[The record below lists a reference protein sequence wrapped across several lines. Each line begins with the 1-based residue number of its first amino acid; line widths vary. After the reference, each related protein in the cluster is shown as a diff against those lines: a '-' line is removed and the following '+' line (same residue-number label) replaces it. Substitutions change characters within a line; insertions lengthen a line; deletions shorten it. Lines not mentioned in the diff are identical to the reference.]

1 MSFSQYVKEQARL
14 HPTMQMQDAMKLC
27 YQAAFG
33 AEHAITEPA
42 EVKKYLRA
50 ELKAVKADAAMPL
63 YECISDSVCRVNL
76 PAWKARKWPVDW
88 LFRMFTA
95 SARRGGAICR
105 FQEEISLLAGRG
117 ELPFEQKKWDTYVK
131 AYMMSEPRPV
141 HHSDIYRETE
151 KPAYRLVSA
160 RFLPIFPILEKMAQ
174 RPDGCVVAIDGRAAS
189 GKTSLAALL
198 VEATGAGVVHVDD
211 FCSPG
216 AKMQVEKLGLPGGN
230 IRYDM
235 IMEDVLPNLR
245 SPKAFFYRS
254 IDCAK
259 LCIGPR
265 VRVARSP
272 YRVVEGSFSQH
283 PVFGDYFDIAVFMD
297 VSPEEQLR
305 RIIERDGQG
314 FVDAFARLWIPMEE
328 EYIKFF
334 SLKDKA
340 HIVI

>member
-1 MSFSQYVKEQARL
+1 MSFSEYVKDQYRL
-14 HPTMQMQDAMKLC
+14 HPAMQLRDAMKLC

-42 EVKKYLRA
+42 EAKKYLLA
-50 ELKAVKADAAMPL
+50 ELKSVKADAAAPL
-63 YECISDSVCRVNL
+63 YECISDAVCRVNL
-76 PAWKARKWPVDW
+76 VPWKARGWPVDW
-88 LFRMFTA
+88 LFNMFAA
-95 SARRGGAICR
+95 SAQRGGAICR
-105 FQEEISLLAGRG
+105 FQEEISRLAGRG

-131 AYMMSEPRPV
+131 SYMLTQPRPV
-141 HHSDIYRETE
+141 HHSDIYREAE

-160 RFLPIFPILEKMAQ
+160 RFLPIFPILERMAEH
-174 RPDGCVVAIDGRAAS
+174 PDSCVVAIDGRAAS
-189 GKTSLAALL
+189 GKSTLAALL
-198 VEATGAGVVHVDD
+198 TEVTGAGVVHVDD

-216 AKMQVEKLGLPGGN
+216 AKMQVERLGMPGGN

-245 SPKAFFYRS
+245 SPKAFSYRS
-254 IDCAK
+254 VDCAK
-259 LCIGPR
+259 LCLGPK
-265 VRVARSP
+265 VKVAPSP

-305 RIIERDGQG
+305 RILAREGEG
-314 FVDAFARLWIPMEE
+314 LVDAFARLWIPMEE

-340 HIVI
+340 DIVI